1 MLTTDNN
8 MWEAPQNRT
17 KDLKKYGIIAGA
29 AFLSILILATC
40 IYGVLYMTK
49 NSKDTYPQ
57 GIINAGVY
65 ELIQHPKNTRVEGSL
80 TYNGKTV
87 NIRYQYGGNSMDGV
101 FITDGETF
109 HTQMKGDA
117 ATIQAQQGNWNRIGV
132 DSTYTKDVYIDDVNS
147 VMSELFLNP
156 GKMLNC
162 ESYQYRDNTL
172 TCGDISVEFSEDSTV
187 SRIQGNG
194 YDLTYT
200 RNDGKDIEVKP
211 STVTMVNH
219 NGALTINGGAKTPDK
234 SKPSAPKKK

>member
-1 MLTTDNN
+1 MLTTDDN

-57 GIINAGVY
+57 GIISAGVY
-65 ELIQHPKNTRVEGSL
+65 GLIQYPKNTRVEGSL

-87 NIRYQYGGNSMDGV
+87 NIRYQYGSNSMDGV

-109 HTQMKGDA
+109 HTQMKDNV

-132 DSTYTKDVYIDDVNS
+132 DSTYTKTVYIDDVNS
-147 VMSELFLNP
+147 VMPGLFLNP
-156 GKMLNC
+156 EKMLNC
-162 ESYQYRDNTL
+162 DSYQYKGNML
-172 TCGDISVEFSEDSTV
+172 TCNDVSVEFAEDSTV
-187 SRIQGNG
+187 SRIRGNG

-211 STVTMVNH
+211 STVTMVNR
-219 NGALTINGGAKTPDK
+219 NGVLAINGGAKTPA
-234 SKPSAPKKK
+234 KPKTSTPKK

>member
-8 MWEAPQNRT
+8 MWEAPQNHT

-65 ELIQHPKNTRVEGSL
+65 QLIQHPQNTRVEGSL

-87 NIRYQYGGNSMDGV
+87 NIRYQYGSNSMDGV

-109 HTQMKGDA
+109 HTQMKGNA

-147 VMSELFLNP
+147 VMPGLFLNP
-156 GKMLNC
+156 EKMLNC
-162 ESYQYRDNTL
+162 DSYQYKGNTL
-172 TCGDISVEFSEDSTV
+172 TCNDVRIEFAEDSTV
-187 SRIQGNG
+187 SRIHGGG

-211 STVTMVNH
+211 STVTLVNR
-219 NGALTINGGAKTPDK
+219 NGVLTVNGGAKTSAKP
-234 SKPSAPKKK
+234 KPSASKK